1 MCFRPNINWLMLLLL
16 VASFF
21 PAKASHIVGGDVSYK
36 CMGNSDYLVTIEIYE
51 DCLTGQQ
58 SAIQE
63 DDPAYLAIYQGPNYQ
78 DFVLFDSIPLSS
90 RLDVPVN
97 FSNQCINNYPNTC
110 LKRAT
115 FVRKYHLPPNTT
127 GYKIVYQRCCRNAT
141 ILNIASP
148 GSVGATYSCD
158 IPPST
163 MAICNSSAVFKNYP
177 PQIICL
183 NNPLVYDHSATDP
196 DGDSLSYEFCT
207 SYVGGSTNDAK
218 PFPQPPPYVP
228 VTYISPFTAGNP
240 MGGFPQISIDPVTG
254 MITGKPNI
262 QGRFV
267 VTVCCHEWRN
277 GNMINTVTRDFQF
290 VVTNCSRAV
299 VADIPKIAGDAN
311 TYTIQC
317 KGFQVD
323 FRNTSTGGFS
333 YMWDFGVPGATSTQ
347 FQPSYTYPDTG
358 TYLVKLTVNEG
369 STCPD
374 STTALVKI
382 YPTFNADFN
391 VTGLHCPNSPLTF
404 TDMSEST
411 YKPITFWN
419 WNFGDQHT
427 ANTQNAVHAYSKG
440 NTYNV
445 TLISGNHLGCTD
457 TVKKDVYVED
467 FKPFAGN
474 DTIIVAGEKINFE
487 ATGGIEYTWTPAT
500 MLNTYYGPNPI
511 GTYPDT
517 GHYAYNVHIKSIE
530 QCEGDDSIKV
540 WVVAQ
545 PSYFVPS
552 AFTPNGDGRND
563 VLRPIAIGYSAN
575 NYFRIFNRFGE
586 RVFESK
592 DFSQGWDGNFNSEP
606 ADVGTYFWELSV
618 TNRHGEK
625 EFYKGDVT
633 LIR

>member
-1 MCFRPNINWLMLLLL
+1 MCFRRNISCLVLLFL
-16 VASFF
+16 VVFF
-21 PAKASHIVGGDVSYK
+21 SSARASHIVGGDITYK
-36 CMGNSDYLVTIEIYE
+36 CLGNNDYQVTIEIYE

-63 DDPAYLAIYQGPNYQ
+63 DNPAYLVIYTGANFQTPVQ
-78 DFVLFDSIPLSS
+78 FDSIPL
-90 RLDVPVN
+90 LDRPTVPAN

-110 LKRAT
+110 LYKAT
-115 FVRKYHLPPNTT
+115 FTKKYHLNPSST
-127 GYKIVYQRCCRNAT
+127 GYMIVYQRCCRNAT
-141 ILNIASP
+141 ILNIANP
-148 GSVGATYSCD
+148 GSVGATYSCT
-158 IPPST
+158 IPPSQL
-163 MAICNSSAVFKNYP
+163 AVCNNSAVFKNYP

-183 NNPLVYDHSATDP
+183 NNPLVYDHSATDA

-218 PFPQPPPYVP
+218 PLPLAPPYTP
-228 VTYISPFTAGNP
+228 VNYISPFTATNP

-254 MITGKPNI
+254 LITGKPNI

-299 VADIPKIAGDAN
+299 VADIPRLSTESN
-311 TYTIQC
+311 TYIVQC
-317 KGFQVD
+317 KSYNVSFL
-323 FRNTSTGGFS
+323 NSSTGGFA
-333 YMWDFGVPGATSTQ
+333 YFWDFGVPGATSTE

-374 STTALVKI
+374 STTVLVKV
-382 YPTFNADFN
+382 YPSFQGDFN
-391 VTGLHCPNSPLTF
+391 VTGLHCPDAPLTF
-404 TDMSEST
+404 TDMSQST
-411 YKPITFWN
+411 YKPITFWK
-419 WNFGDQHT
+419 WDFGDQQS

-440 NTYNV
+440 RTYKV
-445 TLISGNHLGCTD
+445 TLTSGNYLGCAD
-457 TVKKDVYVED
+457 TVTKDVYVED

-474 DTIIVAGEKINFE
+474 DTIIVAGEMINFN
-487 ATGGIEYTWTPAT
+487 ASGGVEYTWTPAT
-500 MLNTYYGPNPI
+500 LLNTFMGPNPI
-511 GTYPDT
+511 GHYPDT
-517 GHYAYNVHIKSIE
+517 GHYNYNVHIKSIE

-552 AFTPNGDGRND
+552 AFSPNGDGRND
-563 VLRPIAIGYSAN
+563 LLRPIAIGYSAN

-592 DFSQGWDGNFNSEP
+592 DFSEGWDGNYKGEP

-618 TNRHGEK
+618 TNRHAEK